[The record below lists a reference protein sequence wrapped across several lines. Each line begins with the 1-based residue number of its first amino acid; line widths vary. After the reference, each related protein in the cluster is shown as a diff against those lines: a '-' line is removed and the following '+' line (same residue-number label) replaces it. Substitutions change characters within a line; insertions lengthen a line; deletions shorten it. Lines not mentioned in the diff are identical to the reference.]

1 VYTAKSDVY
10 SFGVL
15 LFEIYSD
22 GARPY
27 GHLAAGD
34 VVRAVQA
41 GEILARP
48 QADTPDDI
56 VQLMRSCTSL
66 AANTRPTM
74 ATIHGQL
81 AGAWV
86 GADVMPSTPP
96 AAADSNQPNSGGA
109 AINLRVA
116 YQDLVDSPDHG
127 PDETSL

>member
-66 AANTRPTM
+66 AVNKRPTM

-81 AGAWV
+81 AGAWT
-86 GADVMPSTPP
+86 AEDLTLMSS
-96 AAADSNQPNSGGA
+96 ALDQPNNGDAGT
-109 AINLRVA
+109 NLRVA
-116 YQDLVDSPDHG
+116 YQDFVDSPDNG